1 MIIQILILIAGLA
14 MVLIGAEGLVDGA
27 SSLARKWGVSE
38 FVIGLTIVAMG
49 TSAPEMVVS
58 FLGAAQ
64 GNADI
69 SVGNIVGSNIFNTGL
84 ILGLCAVISPL
95 LITKQNLKRDIP
107 VNIAATALLAVLGL
121 NYTLFKIGD
130 SDSLGR
136 LDGAIFIAIFV
147 WYMWYSFKHD
157 DNASSDDST
166 DEKQRPLAVALL
178 FLIGGLA
185 LLVFGGRLFVNGA
198 EQIAKMAGWSDKFIA
213 ITVLAA
219 GTSLP
224 ELATSVVAA
233 AKGKGQLALGNVLGS
248 NTFNILLIL
257 GGSSLIC
264 PLSFTSISWIDLGVV
279 FLYSA
284 AVLMSAFTFKK
295 EKLDRVEGCL
305 FLFAFAAYM
314 AYLIMNI

>member
-1 MIIQILILIAGLA
+1 

-27 SSLARKWGVSE
+27 SNLARKWGVSE
-38 FVIGLTIVAMG
+38 FVIGLTIVALG

-84 ILGLCAVISPL
+84 ILGLSAVICPL
-95 LITKQNLKRDIP
+95 LITESNIRRDIP
-107 VNIAATALLAVLGL
+107 VNIAVSALLVLLGL
-121 NYTLFKIGD
+121 NYTIFKLGGQ
-130 SDSLGR
+130 DSLSR
-136 LDGAIFIAIFV
+136 IDGGILMAIFI

-157 DNASSDDST
+157 DNSADDEASG
-166 DEKQRPLAVALL
+166 EKTRSLAISLL
-178 FLIGGLA
+178 FLLGGLA
-185 LLVFGGRLFVNGA
+185 LLIVGGKIFVNAA
-198 EQIAKMAGWSDKFIA
+198 EKIAKMAGLSDKFIA

-257 GGSSLIC
+257 GGSALIH
-264 PLSFTSISWIDLGVV
+264 PLSFTSINWIDLGMLLLTAIAV
-279 FLYSA
+279 F
-284 AVLMSAFTFKK
+284 VSAFTNKK
-295 EKLDRVEGCL
+295 DKLDRFEGVVL
-305 FLFAFAAYM
+305 LLIWGAYM